1 MASSRL
7 VGRIVLVGSGSD
19 AVDNA
24 YRRLGDI
31 MNDNGII
38 SRVSR
43 RQFIIIAA
51 MSASCLESVIM
62 RHPLKGLRGL
72 NMKGVIEYI
81 TGK

>member
-24 YRRLGDI
+24 YHRLGDI
-31 MNDNGII
+31 MNRNGII

-43 RQFIIIAA
+43 RWFNNYY
-51 MSASCLESVIM
+51 CCNVC
-62 RHPLKGLRGL
+62 
-72 NMKGVIEYI
+72 
-81 TGK
+81 